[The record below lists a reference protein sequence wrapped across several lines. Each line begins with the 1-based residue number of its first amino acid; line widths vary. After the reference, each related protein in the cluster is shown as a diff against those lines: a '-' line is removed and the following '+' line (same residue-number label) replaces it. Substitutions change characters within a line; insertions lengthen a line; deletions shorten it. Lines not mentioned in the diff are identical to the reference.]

1 MIGDLV
7 KEYWAQAVAFVG
19 FVIWLERVAAQ
30 GKTNASEIRSLW
42 RQRNEDLESHRR
54 ARDETN
60 EVLAEMRSDIKT
72 LLARGGK

>member
-7 KEYWAQAVAFVG
+7 REFWAVAVAFVG
-19 FVIWLERVAAQ
+19 FVVWLVRLEGL
-30 GKTNASEIRSLW
+30 GKTNAGEIRSLW

-60 EVLAEMRSDIKT
+60 EVLAEMRADIKT
-72 LLARGGK
+72 LLARGSK